1 MYVYVGVITIILYN
15 LFVEK
20 QVGVDLDR
28 PFSKLLD
35 YHNYTAPKDP
45 HTYTLVYVSSHTMS
59 YILISQGYI

>member
-1 MYVYVGVITIILYN
+1 MYNYYVGVITIILYN

-35 YHNYTAPKDP
+35 YHNTAPKDP
-45 HTYTLVYVSSHTMS
+45 HTYTLVYVS
-59 YILISQGYI
+59 